1 MDDTVAVKEK
11 KGANAEKMTKH
22 ILEQYS
28 DALARIRLLR
38 LSVKNLEFKISGM
51 NEKGYYVTD
60 VVTRGRK
67 GKKPL
72 GTVTLK
78 GFPRE
83 EYNKVCRTLEK
94 RKSKLMCEEQKLLE
108 LTVKVEEYISELED
122 IEMRNIL
129 TLYYVENLTWVQVAH
144 KMNTS
149 YDNGN
154 YSEGSCRL
162 KHDRFLEKK

>member
-1 MDDTVAVKEK
+1 MSNMAAVKE
-11 KGANAEKMTKH
+11 NTSDDKMTKH

-28 DALARIRLLR
+28 DALARIKLLR
-38 LSVKNLEFKISGM
+38 LSAKNLEFKISEM

-60 VVTRGRK
+60 VVTKGKK

-72 GTVTLK
+72 GTVILK
-78 GFPRE
+78 GFPE
-83 EYNKVCRTLEK
+83 DEYNKVRRVLEK
-94 RKSKLMCEEQKLLE
+94 RKSKLMYEEQKLLD
-108 LTVKVEEYISELED
+108 LTVKIEEYISELED

-144 KMNTS
+144 EMNAS
-149 YDNGN
+149 YENGN